1 MKKLLL
7 FAYLIC
13 LFSVELN
20 AQSVMSDTQVAQFM
34 QREARSGTSRSQIVI
49 KLMQRGVN
57 MDQIQRVRNQYEKQL
72 QKTDTGVSAQART
85 VEFDDTNVK
94 VNYID
99 TAGQEMFKSISLNY
113 LKGADGAILVFDI
126 TNKETFDVINNWV
139 DDIKENNPM
148 GIGKILI
155 GNKLDLEDRREITKA
170 QGEQLAKQ
178 LECPYFETSA
188 KTGKNIIEAL
198 DEIAK
203 ITYFQWKQTNGR
215 HSIKLRSSESVKAV
229 KGEKQKEDKKGCC
242 VSS

>member
-1 MKKLLL
+1 MDNSKENIIKIILLGSSSVGKTCIL
-7 FAYLIC
+7 VRGFNNE
-13 LFSVELN
+13 FSSSNV
-20 AQSVMSDTQVAQFM
+20 STVGIDF
-34 QREARSGTSRSQIVI
+34 
-49 KLMQRGVN
+49 
-57 MDQIQRVRNQYEKQL
+57 
-72 QKTDTGVSAQART
+72 KTKIF
-85 VEFDDTNVK
+85 EFDDTNVK

-126 TNKETFDVINNWV
+126 TNKETFDLINSWIE
-139 DDIKENNPM
+139 DIKENNQM
-148 GIGKILI
+148 NIGKILI
-155 GNKLDLEDRREITKA
+155 GNKVDLEESREVDKSD
-170 QGEQLAKQ
+170 GEQLAKQ

>member
-1 MKKLLL
+1 MDNSKENIIKIILLGSSSVGKTCIL
-7 FAYLIC
+7 VRGFNNE
-13 LFSVELN
+13 FSSSNV
-20 AQSVMSDTQVAQFM
+20 STVGIDF
-34 QREARSGTSRSQIVI
+34 
-49 KLMQRGVN
+49 
-57 MDQIQRVRNQYEKQL
+57 
-72 QKTDTGVSAQART
+72 KTKIF
-85 VEFDDTNVK
+85 EFDDTNVK

-170 QGEQLAKQ
+170 QGEKLAKQ

-215 HSIKLRSSESVKAV
+215 HSIRIRTSESV
-229 KGEKQKEDKKGCC
+229 KGEKQKEDRKGCC